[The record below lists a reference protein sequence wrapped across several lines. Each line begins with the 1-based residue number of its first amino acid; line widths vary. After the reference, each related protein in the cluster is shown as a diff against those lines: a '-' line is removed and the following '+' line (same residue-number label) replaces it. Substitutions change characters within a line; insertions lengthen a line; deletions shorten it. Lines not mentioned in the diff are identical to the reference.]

1 METYSFAQRW
11 TIAPSLAKSYCPI
24 MSDPILVAE
33 SKEPIYLLP
42 KMANR
47 HGLIAGATGTGKTV
61 TLQTLAENFSARG
74 VPVFMADVKGD
85 LAGISQPGG
94 NNSKILER
102 AKELKIDDFK
112 GEAYPV
118 VFWDVFGEQGHPVR
132 ATVSEMGPLLL
143 GRVLELN
150 DTQEGVL
157 NMVFKIADENGL
169 LLLDLKDLRSTLQYV
184 ADNAD
189 QFKTQYGNV
198 SAASVGAIQRN
209 LLTLESQGADKFFG
223 EPALNLDDFI
233 QTQDGKGV
241 INILA
246 ADKLMQQAPKVY
258 ATFLLWM
265 LSELFENLPEIGD
278 PEKPKLVFFF
288 DEAHLLF
295 TDIAPAVKQKI
306 EQMVRLIRSKGVG
319 VYFVSQNPLD
329 IPEVVLGQLGNRVQ
343 HALRAFT
350 PRDLR
355 AVKAAAETFRQNP
368 KLNIEAVITELAV
381 GEALVSMLDE
391 NGSPQ
396 IVERAKIVPP
406 RSQVGAIT
414 PDQRKQI
421 IGSSMLAGH
430 YENAVDRESAYEK
443 LQARAGEKAQTA
455 GAPPVAASAA
465 APEGGKGS
473 LLAEALGT
481 VTAAFQPTIGP
492 RGAIHDSLATSMTKS
507 AMRAASSQIGRQV
520 IRGILGGILG
530 GSSRRR

>member
-1 METYSFAQRW
+1 MN
-11 TIAPSLAKSYCPI
+11 
-24 MSDPILVAE
+24 DPIFIAQ
-33 SKEPIYLLP
+33 SDQPIYLLP

-94 NNSKILER
+94 TNPKIVER
-102 AKELKIDDFK
+102 AKELGLSDFK
-112 GEAYPV
+112 GEASPV
-118 VFWDVFGEQGHPVR
+118 VFWDVFGENGHPVR

-143 GRVLELN
+143 GRLLQLN

-157 NMVFKIADENGL
+157 NMVFKIADESGM
-169 LLLDLKDLRSTLQYV
+169 LLLDLKDLRAMLQYV

-198 SAASVGAIQRN
+198 SAASAGAIQRN
-209 LLTLESQGADKFFG
+209 LLALETQGADKFFG
-223 EPALNLDDFI
+223 EPALNLDDLI
-233 QTQDGKGV
+233 QTQGEKGV

-246 ADKLMQQAPKVY
+246 AEKLMQQSPKVY
-258 ATFLLWM
+258 ATFLLWL
-265 LSELFENLPEIGD
+265 LSELFENLPEVGD
-278 PEKPKLVFFF
+278 PDKPKLVFFF

-295 TDIAPAVKQKI
+295 ADIEKPVEEKI

-329 IPEVVLGQLGNRVQ
+329 IPDVVLGQLGNRVQ

-350 PRDLR
+350 PRDQK
-355 AVKAAAETFRQNP
+355 AVTAAAQTFRQNP
-368 KLNIEAVITELAV
+368 KLKVETVLTQLGV

-391 NGSPQ
+391 GGSPT

-414 PDQRKQI
+414 PEQRKQI
-421 IGSSMLAGH
+421 INSSALAGH
-430 YENAVDRESAYEK
+430 YEKTIDRESAYEK
-443 LQARAGEKAQTA
+443 LQAKAAEKT
-455 GAPPVAASAA
+455 GAADAPAATPGASIPEPAKESFFGKIF
-465 APEGGKGS
+465 AP
-473 LLAEALGT
+473 T
-481 VTAAFQPTIGP
+481 TGP
-492 RGAIHDSLATSMTKS
+492 RGAVHDSVATSMAKS
-507 AMRAASSQIGRQV
+507 AMRAASSQVGRQL
-520 IRGILGGILG
+520 IRGIMGGLLG
-530 GSSRRR
+530 GSRRSRY

>member
-1 METYSFAQRW
+1 MAE
-11 TIAPSLAKSYCPI
+11 
-24 MSDPILVAE
+24 PILVAQ
-33 SKEPIYLLP
+33 STKEIFLLP

-74 VPVFMADVKGD
+74 VSVFMADVKGD
-85 LAGISQPGG
+85 LAGLSQPGA
-94 NNSKILER
+94 NNPKVVER
-102 AKELKIDDFK
+102 ARELGISDFK
-112 GEAYPV
+112 GEASCV

-143 GRVLELN
+143 GCLLELN

-169 LLLDLKDLRSTLQYV
+169 LLLDLKDLRSMLQYV

-189 QFKTQYGNV
+189 QFKTHYGNI
-198 SAASVGAIQRN
+198 SAASAGAIQRN
-209 LLTLESQGADKFFG
+209 LLALESQGADKFFG
-223 EPALNLDDFI
+223 EPALNLDDLV
-233 QTQDGKGV
+233 QTQGGKGV

-246 ADKLMQQAPKVY
+246 ADKLMQKSPKVY

-278 PEKPKLVFFF
+278 PEKPTLVFFF

-295 TDIAPAVKQKI
+295 ADIAPTVQQKI
-306 EQMVRLIRSKGVG
+306 EQVVRLIRSKGVG

-329 IPEVVLGQLGNRVQ
+329 IPDVVLGQLGNRVQ

-350 PRDLR
+350 PRDQK
-355 AVKAAAETFRQNP
+355 AVKAAAQTFRQNP
-368 KLNIEAVITELAV
+368 KLNVETVLTELAV

-396 IVERAKIVPP
+396 VVERAKIVPP

-421 IGSSMLAGH
+421 ISSSVLAGH

-443 LQARAGEKAQTA
+443 LQARAGEQAQTTD
-455 GAPPVAASAA
+455 APPVAASAA
-465 APEGGKGS
+465 APEAEKGS

-481 VTAAFQPTIGP
+481 VTGAFQPTFGP

-507 AMRAASSQIGRQV
+507 AMRAASSQIGRQLV
-520 IRGILGGILG
+520 RGILGGILG